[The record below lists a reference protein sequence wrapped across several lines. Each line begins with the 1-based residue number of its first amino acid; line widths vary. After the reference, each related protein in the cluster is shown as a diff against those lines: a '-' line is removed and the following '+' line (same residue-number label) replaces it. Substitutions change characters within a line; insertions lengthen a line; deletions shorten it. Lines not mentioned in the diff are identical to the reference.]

1 MRQGTGQEVQHY
13 VFIWKLHSSE
23 VYSVLRRSRFS
34 FIILE
39 DFNKKKTFHLLIFWV
54 REWMNFNEYT
64 TQKTTT
70 NVLTPHFDWL
80 YLLMF
85 WKYVANKSKMYLKVE
100 VRRISPEISN
110 SLGEMLM
117 FYSLGNYLLFQ
128 NLESLFKYSNDALQ
142 YFFDNIL
149 MVSVRYN
156 LKSNHS
162 LLKMW

>member
-1 MRQGTGQEVQHY
+1 
-13 VFIWKLHSSE
+13 
-23 VYSVLRRSRFS
+23 
-34 FIILE
+34 
-39 DFNKKKTFHLLIFWV
+39 
-54 REWMNFNEYT
+54 
-64 TQKTTT
+64 
-70 NVLTPHFDWL
+70 
-80 YLLMF
+80 MF
-85 WKYVANKSKMYLKVE
+85 RKYVANKSKMYLEVE
-100 VRRISPEISN
+100 VRRISPKISN

-142 YFFDNIL
+142 YFFNNIL

>member
-1 MRQGTGQEVQHY
+1 MRQGTGQGVQHY
-13 VFIWKLHSSE
+13 VFIWELHSSE

-34 FIILE
+34 FINLE
-39 DFNKKKTFHLLIFWV
+39 DFNKKKNFSFV
-54 REWMNFNEYT
+54 NFFEWENEWILMNIQRKKNKRANT
-64 TQKTTT
+64 S
-70 NVLTPHFDWL
+70 LWL
-80 YLLMF
+80 VISVLMF
-85 WKYVANKSKMYLKVE
+85 RKYVANKSKMYLKVE